1 MAIQLLQEWPLN
13 IDVKAFIPARKLLNN
28 AIRAYNRAMIDIGT
42 WEYCYQ
48 EYVEFIISP
57 LAKHIEHS
65 EDTNVIRN
73 ALEYRNFDCDISIV
87 GTGS

>member
-1 MAIQLLQEWPLN
+1 
-13 IDVKAFIPARKLLNN
+13 
-28 AIRAYNRAMIDIGT
+28 MIDIGT

-87 GTGS
+87 GTSNE